1 MFSIDISPVAYAFG
15 GAGLIAGAV
24 RYALSSRLYK
34 DAVKATREPLD
45 FSSDT
50 PRLSVVAYGSGDVGR
65 IREFLE
71 RMEAQ
76 TYPNKQIVI
85 VIDGT
90 ARQAASLTEMFSE
103 RFPGT
108 VFSFVP
114 PESHNLSRRKLANT
128 IGIKAADGEL
138 ILTTL
143 TCVNPVSERWL
154 ELIAW
159 RFTPGVD
166 VVLGYASMDYVQM
179 GRNASWRSFDFLT
192 VAARWITAAYRGKP
206 YRGDG
211 ANLAFR
217 RQTFFANSGY
227 GNNYFVHSG
236 DDDLYVSQIASTS
249 NTALM
254 VHPDAQ
260 VTEQWGE
267 SSNRV
272 WVDRK
277 EHYRFTARMLRRLPR
292 VQTGIGAMAL
302 WLQWICW
309 LAVAIL
315 PLITAMNLLG
325 LCVGIPLLA
334 AGVAIEAVNYHR
346 LAGAYGARKPGVPQP
361 LYALWQPVANI
372 IFSIRY
378 SSRARKNF
386 TYQR

>member
-1 MFSIDISPVAYAFG
+1 MISIDISPVVYAFG
-15 GAGLIAGAV
+15 GVGLIAGVV
-24 RYALSSRLYK
+24 RYALASRLYQK
-34 DAVKATREPLD
+34 AVTTTREPLD
-45 FSSDT
+45 FSSDS
-50 PRLSVVAYGSGDVGR
+50 PRLSVVAYGSGDVDR
-65 IREFLE
+65 IQAFLE

-76 TYPNKQIVI
+76 TYTNKQIII
-85 VIDGT
+85 VVDGT

-138 ILTTL
+138 ILTTHI
-143 TCVNPVSERWL
+143 CVEPVSERWL
-154 ELIAW
+154 ELMAR

-166 VVLGYASMDYVQM
+166 VVLGYASMDYEQM

-192 VAARWITAAYRGKP
+192 VAARWIASAFTGKP

-236 DDDLYVSQIASTS
+236 DDDLFVSQIASTF

-254 VHPDAQ
+254 VHPEAQ

-277 EHYRFTARMLRRLPR
+277 EHYRFTARMLSRLPR
-292 VQTGIGAMAL
+292 VQTGIGGLAL
-302 WLQWICW
+302 WLHWLCW

-315 PLITAMNLLG
+315 PIITTMNLLG

-346 LAGAYGARKPGVPQP
+346 LAEAYSARKPGVLQP
-361 LYALWQPVANI
+361 LYALWQPLANI

-378 SSRARKNF
+378 NSRARKNF

>member
-1 MFSIDISPVAYAFG
+1 MSPVVYTL
-15 GAGLIAGAV
+15 AGVGLMAGAI
-24 RYALSSRLYK
+24 RYALASRIYK
-34 DAVKATREPLD
+34 KAVQATREPMEE
-45 FSSDT
+45 T
-50 PRLSVVAYGSGDVGR
+50 AAGPRLSVVAYGNADAGQ
-65 IREFLE
+65 IRAFLE

-76 TYPNKQIVI
+76 TYSNKQIII

-90 ARQAASLTEMFSE
+90 SRQAATLKEMFSE
-103 RFPGT
+103 RFPDT

-128 IGIKAADGEL
+128 IGIKAADGDI

-143 TCVNPVSERWL
+143 TCVEPASGSWL
-154 ELIAW
+154 ELMAG

-166 VVLGYASMDYVQM
+166 VVLGYASMDYGQM
-179 GRNASWRSFDFLT
+179 GSNASWRSFDFLT
-192 VAARWITAAYRGKP
+192 VASRWITAAFSGKP

-254 VHPDAQ
+254 VAPQAQ
-260 VTEQWGE
+260 VVEQWGV

-277 EHYRFTARMLRRLPR
+277 EHYRFTARMLSRLPR
-292 VQTGIGAMAL
+292 VQTGLGALTL
-302 WLQWICW
+302 WTQWLCW

-315 PLITAMNLLG
+315 PVIGLCDNSMNLLG
-325 LCVGIPLLA
+325 LCVAIPLLTA
-334 AGVAIEAVNYHR
+334 ALTVEAVNYNR
-346 LAGAYGARKPGVPQP
+346 LAGVYGTHKPGVLQP
-361 LYALWQPVANI
+361 LYALWQPLANI
-372 IFSIRY
+372 IFSVRY